1 MIVKV
6 YDAKQS
12 IFENEHPPH
21 GKREFVVETRDIS
34 MHAEKVL
41 VDGEAITLGEK
52 DLLLLD
58 ASSIHFIEETFD
70 NKRGIIVYKEARLTT
85 KENSMKE
92 AIKNAL
98 DEAQYIVTWVTR
110 PPE

>member
-1 MIVKV
+1 MIVKI

-41 VDGEAITLGEK
+41 VDGEEITLGEK

-58 ASSIHFIEETFD
+58 VSSIRFVEETFD
-70 NKRGIIVYKEARLTT
+70 NKRGIIIYREAYLTT
-85 KENSMKE
+85 KENSIKE
-92 AIKNAL
+92 VLRDVFEDTVIRIAHV
-98 DEAQYIVTWVTR
+98 E
-110 PPE
+110 